1 MRDKRRNPLTT
12 LFLAAVIVCLM
23 TGCAKTAAE
32 AGAPAGDKTPAQAE
46 TAAEPAGATEAEAP
60 AADSAAESE
69 VPAGDSAAESEV
81 PAADSAAKTGAAEAD
96 VPAGTAAQA
105 EAPAGSPGHEK
116 AEEYLFNYYGIEPG
130 QELTPENVN
139 EMLGAVGGEPIKAEA
154 LSDGAVIEAG
164 IKLAGL
170 DELAQSYLND
180 AAPDKAARVLE
191 ANGILTEEEYVPYVA
206 CAADLELYAKDTPFD
221 VKTFLYRCLEIAG
234 KGRHY
239 LGRVTDADLMEEMR
253 AVLDSMSIFDNWE
266 LDAVGTELVMDGI
279 VTGYGLKYAG
289 YDARFLDAY
298 TLKYSH
304 SDYQHAIQLVGLLR
318 SEGMDAYVQIEPKVS
333 IYEYLKEWGT
343 PAAPSPTYAV
353 QQTDN
358 GRYLCYSVEYDLM
371 IEFDSADDKE
381 KFHGLIETYA
391 KKYDD
396 RVDEN
401 GDVTAKLLAESWW
414 QPLYSSGTPMRNGEF
429 QEMIDNTIYD
439 RTGKYSIHTFTLTEG
454 ADAVVDKVGE
464 IAPELTMSPF
474 KVYVNPAF
482 VRYITGEDHQ

>member
-1 MRDKRRNPLTT
+1 MRSKRRNPWIT
-12 LFLAAVIVCLM
+12 LFLAAAVICLM
-23 TGCAKTAAE
+23 TGCTKTAGNN
-32 AGAPAGDKTPAQAE
+32 AGAAAGDKAPAQAE
-46 TAAEPAGATEAEAP
+46 AAAEPSGAVAEAEPAG
-60 AADSAAESE
+60 DSAAETDAAE
-69 VPAGDSAAESEV
+69 VPAGDSAAE
-81 PAADSAAKTGAAEAD
+81 PEA
-96 VPAGTAAQA
+96 PAGTAAEA
-105 EAPAGSPGHEK
+105 EAPAGTASYEK
-116 AEEYLFNYYGIEPG
+116 AEEYLLSYYGIEPG
-130 QELTPENVN
+130 QEITLESVN
-139 EMLGAVGGEPIKAEA
+139 GMLKAVGGEPIEAET

-180 AAPDKAARVLE
+180 AVPDKAAKVLE

-221 VKTFLYRCLEIAG
+221 VETFLYRCLEIAG

-266 LDAVGTELVMDGI
+266 LDALGTELVMDGI

-401 GDVTAKLLAESWW
+401 GNVTAKLLAESFW
-414 QPLYSSGTPMRNGEF
+414 QPLYSSGTPMRNDEYR
-429 QEMIDNTIYD
+429 EMIDNTIYD
-439 RTGKYSIHTFTLTEG
+439 RTGKYSIHTFTLPEG

>member
-1 MRDKRRNPLTT
+1 MRSKRRNPWIT
-12 LFLAAVIVCLM
+12 LFLAAAIVCLM
-23 TGCAKTAAE
+23 TGCTKTAAE
-32 AGAPAGDKTPAQAE
+32 AGAPAGDQTPAQAE
-46 TAAEPAGATEAEAP
+46 AAAEPSGAVAETEPAG
-60 AADSAAESE
+60 DSAAETDAAE
-69 VPAGDSAAESEV
+69 VPAGDSAAE
-81 PAADSAAKTGAAEAD
+81 PEA
-96 VPAGTAAQA
+96 PAGTAAEA
-105 EAPAGSPGHEK
+105 EAPAGTASYEK
-116 AEEYLFNYYGIEPG
+116 AEEYLLSYYGIEPG
-130 QELTPENVN
+130 QEITLESVN
-139 EMLGAVGGEPIKAEA
+139 GMLKAVGGEPIKAEA
-154 LSDGAVIEAG
+154 LSDGAVVEAG

-180 AAPDKAARVLE
+180 AVPDKAAKVLE

-221 VKTFLYRCLEIAG
+221 VETFLYRCLEIAG

-266 LDAVGTELVMDGI
+266 LDALGTELVMDGI

-401 GDVTAKLLAESWW
+401 GNVTAKLLAESFW
-414 QPLYSSGTPMRNGEF
+414 QPLYSSGTPMRNDEYR
-429 QEMIDNTIYD
+429 EMIDNTIYD
-439 RTGKYSIHTFTLTEG
+439 RTGKYSIHTFTLPEG

>member
-1 MRDKRRNPLTT
+1 MRSKRRNPWIT
-12 LFLAAVIVCLM
+12 LFLAAAVICLM
-23 TGCAKTAAE
+23 TGCTKTAGNN
-32 AGAPAGDKTPAQAE
+32 AGAAAGDKAPAQAE
-46 TAAEPAGATEAEAP
+46 AAAEPSGAVAEAEPAG
-60 AADSAAESE
+60 DSAAETDAAE
-69 VPAGDSAAESEV
+69 VPAGDSAAE
-81 PAADSAAKTGAAEAD
+81 PEA
-96 VPAGTAAQA
+96 PAGTAAEA
-105 EAPAGSPGHEK
+105 EAPAGTASYEK
-116 AEEYLFNYYGIEPG
+116 AEEYLLSYYGIEPG
-130 QELTPENVN
+130 QEITLESVN
-139 EMLGAVGGEPIKAEA
+139 GMLKAVGGEPIKAEA
-154 LSDGAVIEAG
+154 LSDGAVVEAG

-180 AAPDKAARVLE
+180 AVPDKAAKVLE

-221 VKTFLYRCLEIAG
+221 VETFLYRCLEIAG

-266 LDAVGTELVMDGI
+266 LDALGTELVMDGI

-318 SEGMDAYVQIEPKVS
+318 SEGMDAYVQVEPKVS

-401 GDVTAKLLAESWW
+401 GNVTAKLLAESWW
-414 QPLYSSGTPMRNGEF
+414 QPLYSSGTPMRNSEF

-439 RTGKYSIHTFTLTEG
+439 RTGKYSIHTFTLPEG

>member
-1 MRDKRRNPLTT
+1 MRSKRRNPLIT
-12 LFLAAVIVCLM
+12 LFLAAAIVCLM
-23 TGCAKTAAE
+23 TGCTKTAAE

-46 TAAEPAGATEAEAP
+46 TAAGPAGSAAEAEAP
-60 AADSAAESE
+60 AGDNAAET
-69 VPAGDSAAESEV
+69 AAE
-81 PAADSAAKTGAAEAD
+81 PAEAAEAEAP
-96 VPAGTAAQA
+96 VGTAAEAPAELAA
-105 EAPAGSPGHEK
+105 EAPAGTSGHEK

-130 QELTPENVN
+130 QELTLENVN
-139 EMLGAVGGEPIKAEA
+139 GMLGAVGGEPIKAEA

-180 AAPDKAARVLE
+180 AVPDKAAKVLE

-206 CAADLELYAKDTPFD
+206 CAADLELYAADKPFD
-221 VKTFLYRCLEIAG
+221 VETFLYRCLEIAG

-266 LDAVGTELVMDGI
+266 LDALGTELVMDGI

>member
-1 MRDKRRNPLTT
+1 MRSKRRNPWIT
-12 LFLAAVIVCLM
+12 LFLAAAIVCLM
-23 TGCAKTAAE
+23 TGCTKTAAE
-32 AGAPAGDKTPAQAE
+32 AGAPAGDQTPAQAE
-46 TAAEPAGATEAEAP
+46 AAAEPSGAVAEAEPAG
-60 AADSAAESE
+60 DSAAETDAAE
-69 VPAGDSAAESEV
+69 VPAGDSAAE
-81 PAADSAAKTGAAEAD
+81 PEA
-96 VPAGTAAQA
+96 PAGTAAEA
-105 EAPAGSPGHEK
+105 EAPAGTASYEK
-116 AEEYLFNYYGIEPG
+116 AEEYLLSYYGIEPG
-130 QELTPENVN
+130 QEITLESVN
-139 EMLGAVGGEPIKAEA
+139 GMLKAVGGEPIKAEA
-154 LSDGAVIEAG
+154 LSDGAVVEAG

-180 AAPDKAARVLE
+180 AVPDKAAKVLE

-221 VKTFLYRCLEIAG
+221 VETFLYRCLEIAG

-266 LDAVGTELVMDGI
+266 LDALGTELVMDGI

-318 SEGMDAYVQIEPKVS
+318 SEGMDAYVQVEPKVS

-429 QEMIDNTIYD
+429 QEMIDNTVYD

>member
-1 MRDKRRNPLTT
+1 MRSKRRNPWIT
-12 LFLAAVIVCLM
+12 LFLAAAIVCLM
-23 TGCAKTAAE
+23 TGCTKTAAE
-32 AGAPAGDKTPAQAE
+32 AGAPAGDQTPAQAE
-46 TAAEPAGATEAEAP
+46 AAAEPSGAVAEAEPAG
-60 AADSAAESE
+60 DSAAETDAAE
-69 VPAGDSAAESEV
+69 VPAGDSAAE
-81 PAADSAAKTGAAEAD
+81 PEA
-96 VPAGTAAQA
+96 PAGTAAEA
-105 EAPAGSPGHEK
+105 EAPAGTASYEK
-116 AEEYLFNYYGIEPG
+116 AEDYLLSYYGIEPG
-130 QELTPENVN
+130 QEITLESVN
-139 EMLGAVGGEPIKAEA
+139 GMLKAVGGEPIEAET

-180 AAPDKAARVLE
+180 AVPDKAAKVLE

-221 VKTFLYRCLEIAG
+221 VETFLYRCLEIAG

-266 LDAVGTELVMDGI
+266 LDALGTELVMDGI

-318 SEGMDAYVQIEPKVS
+318 SEGMDAYVQVEPKVS

-439 RTGKYSIHTFTLTEG
+439 RTGKYSIHTFTLPEG

>member
-1 MRDKRRNPLTT
+1 MRSKRRNPLIT
-12 LFLAAVIVCLM
+12 LFLAAAIVCLM
-23 TGCAKTAAE
+23 TGCTKTAAE

-46 TAAEPAGATEAEAP
+46 TAAGPAGSAAEAEAP
-60 AADSAAESE
+60 AGDSAAETDAAE
-69 VPAGDSAAESEV
+69 VPAGDSAAE
-81 PAADSAAKTGAAEAD
+81 PEA
-96 VPAGTAAQA
+96 PAGTAAEA
-105 EAPAGSPGHEK
+105 EAPAGTASYEK
-116 AEEYLFNYYGIEPG
+116 AEEYLLSYYGIEPG
-130 QELTPENVN
+130 QEITLESVN
-139 EMLGAVGGEPIKAEA
+139 GMLKAVGGEPIKAEA
-154 LSDGAVIEAG
+154 LSDGAVVEAG

-180 AAPDKAARVLE
+180 AVPDKAAKVLE

-206 CAADLELYAKDTPFD
+206 CAADLELYAADKPFD
-221 VKTFLYRCLEIAG
+221 VESFLYRCLEIAG

-266 LDAVGTELVMDGI
+266 LDALGTELVMDGI

>member
-1 MRDKRRNPLTT
+1 MRSIRKNPVIIV
-12 LFLAAVIVCLM
+12 FLAAAILCLM
-23 TGCAKTAAE
+23 TGCTKTAAE
-32 AGAPAGDKTPAQAE
+32 AGAPAGDQTPAQAE
-46 TAAEPAGATEAEAP
+46 AAAEPSGAVAEAEP
-60 AADSAAESE
+60 DGDSAAETDAAE
-69 VPAGDSAAESEV
+69 VPAGDSAAE
-81 PAADSAAKTGAAEAD
+81 PEA
-96 VPAGTAAQA
+96 PAGTAAEA
-105 EAPAGSPGHEK
+105 EAPAGTASYEK
-116 AEEYLFNYYGIEPG
+116 AEEYLLSYYGIEPG
-130 QELTPENVN
+130 QEITLESVN
-139 EMLGAVGGEPIKAEA
+139 GMLKAVGGEPIEAET

-180 AAPDKAARVLE
+180 AVPDKAAKVLE

-221 VKTFLYRCLEIAG
+221 VETFLYRCLEIAG

-266 LDAVGTELVMDGI
+266 LDALGTELVMDGI

-318 SEGMDAYVQIEPKVS
+318 SEGMDAYVQVEPKVS

-401 GDVTAKLLAESWW
+401 GNVTAKLLAESFW
-414 QPLYSSGTPMRNGEF
+414 QPLYSSGTPMRNDEYR
-429 QEMIDNTIYD
+429 EMIDNTIYD
-439 RTGKYSIHTFTLTEG
+439 RTGKYSIHTFTLPEG

>member
-1 MRDKRRNPLTT
+1 MRSKRRNPWIT
-12 LFLAAVIVCLM
+12 LFLAAAIVCLM
-23 TGCAKTAAE
+23 TGCTKTAAE

-46 TAAEPAGATEAEAP
+46 AAAEPSGAVAEAEPAG
-60 AADSAAESE
+60 DSAAETDAAE
-69 VPAGDSAAESEV
+69 VPAGDSAAE
-81 PAADSAAKTGAAEAD
+81 PEA
-96 VPAGTAAQA
+96 PAGTAAEA
-105 EAPAGSPGHEK
+105 EAPAGTASYEK
-116 AEEYLFNYYGIEPG
+116 AEEYLLSYYGIEPG
-130 QELTPENVN
+130 QEITLESVN
-139 EMLGAVGGEPIKAEA
+139 GMLKAVGGEPIEAET

-180 AAPDKAARVLE
+180 AVPDKAAKVLE

-221 VKTFLYRCLEIAG
+221 VETFLYRCLEIAG

-266 LDAVGTELVMDGI
+266 LDALGTELVMDGI

-401 GDVTAKLLAESWW
+401 GNVTAKLLAESFW
-414 QPLYSSGTPMRNGEF
+414 QPLYSSGTPMRNDEYR
-429 QEMIDNTIYD
+429 EMIDNTIYD
-439 RTGKYSIHTFTLTEG
+439 RTGKYSIHTFTLPEG

>member
-1 MRDKRRNPLTT
+1 MW
-12 LFLAAVIVCLM
+12 
-23 TGCAKTAAE
+23 
-32 AGAPAGDKTPAQAE
+32 PAQR
-46 TAAEPAGATEAEAP
+46 TWN
-60 AADSAAESE
+60 S
-69 VPAGDSAAESEV
+69 
-81 PAADSAAKTGAAEAD
+81 
-96 VPAGTAAQA
+96 
-105 EAPAGSPGHEK
+105 
-116 AEEYLFNYYGIEPG
+116 
-130 QELTPENVN
+130 
-139 EMLGAVGGEPIKAEA
+139 M
-154 LSDGAVIEAG
+154 
-164 IKLAGL
+164 
-170 DELAQSYLND
+170 
-180 AAPDKAARVLE
+180 
-191 ANGILTEEEYVPYVA
+191 
-206 CAADLELYAKDTPFD
+206 
-221 VKTFLYRCLEIAG
+221 YRCLEIAG

-266 LDAVGTELVMDGI
+266 LDALGTELVMDGI

>member
-1 MRDKRRNPLTT
+1 MRSKRRNPWIT
-12 LFLAAVIVCLM
+12 LFLAAAIVCLM
-23 TGCAKTAAE
+23 TGCTKTAAE

-46 TAAEPAGATEAEAP
+46 AAAEPSGAVAEAEPAG
-60 AADSAAESE
+60 DSAAETDAAE
-69 VPAGDSAAESEV
+69 VPAGDSAAE
-81 PAADSAAKTGAAEAD
+81 PEA
-96 VPAGTAAQA
+96 PAGTAAEA
-105 EAPAGSPGHEK
+105 EAPAGTASYEK
-116 AEEYLFNYYGIEPG
+116 AEEYLLSYYGIEPG
-130 QELTPENVN
+130 QEITLESVN
-139 EMLGAVGGEPIKAEA
+139 GMLKAVGGEPIEAET

-180 AAPDKAARVLE
+180 AVPDKAAKVLE

-221 VKTFLYRCLEIAG
+221 VETFLYRCLEIAG

-266 LDAVGTELVMDGI
+266 LDALGTELVMDGI

-401 GDVTAKLLAESWW
+401 GNVTAKLLAESFW
-414 QPLYSSGTPMRNGEF
+414 QPLYSSGTPMRNDEYR
-429 QEMIDNTIYD
+429 EMIDNTIYD

>member
-1 MRDKRRNPLTT
+1 MRSKRRNPWIT
-12 LFLAAVIVCLM
+12 LFLAAAVICLM
-23 TGCAKTAAE
+23 TGCTKTAGNN
-32 AGAPAGDKTPAQAE
+32 AGAAAGDKAPAQAE
-46 TAAEPAGATEAEAP
+46 AAAEPSGAVAEAEPAG
-60 AADSAAESE
+60 DSAAETDAAE
-69 VPAGDSAAESEV
+69 VPAGDSAAE
-81 PAADSAAKTGAAEAD
+81 PEA
-96 VPAGTAAQA
+96 PAGTAAEA
-105 EAPAGSPGHEK
+105 EAPAGTASYEK
-116 AEEYLFNYYGIEPG
+116 AEEYLLSYYGIEPG
-130 QELTPENVN
+130 QEITLESVN
-139 EMLGAVGGEPIKAEA
+139 GMLKAVGGEPIKAEA
-154 LSDGAVIEAG
+154 LSDGAVVEAG

-180 AAPDKAARVLE
+180 AVPDKAAKVLE

-221 VKTFLYRCLEIAG
+221 VETFLYRCLEIAG

-266 LDAVGTELVMDGI
+266 LDALGTELVMDGI

-318 SEGMDAYVQIEPKVS
+318 SEGMDAYVQVEPKVS

-401 GDVTAKLLAESWW
+401 GNVTAKLLAESFW
-414 QPLYSSGTPMRNGEF
+414 QPLYSSGTPMRNDEYR
-429 QEMIDNTIYD
+429 EMIDNTIYD
-439 RTGKYSIHTFTLTEG
+439 RTGKYSIHTFTLPEG

>member
-1 MRDKRRNPLTT
+1 MRSKRRNPWIT
-12 LFLAAVIVCLM
+12 LFLAAAIVCLM
-23 TGCAKTAAE
+23 TGCTKTAAE
-32 AGAPAGDKTPAQAE
+32 AGAPAGDQTPAQAE
-46 TAAEPAGATEAEAP
+46 AAAEPSGAVAEAEPAG
-60 AADSAAESE
+60 DSAAETDAAE
-69 VPAGDSAAESEV
+69 VPAGDSAAE
-81 PAADSAAKTGAAEAD
+81 PEA
-96 VPAGTAAQA
+96 PAGTAAEA
-105 EAPAGSPGHEK
+105 EAPAGTASYEK
-116 AEEYLFNYYGIEPG
+116 AEEYLLSYYGIEPG
-130 QELTPENVN
+130 QEITLESVN
-139 EMLGAVGGEPIKAEA
+139 GMLKAVGGEPIEAET

-180 AAPDKAARVLE
+180 AVPDKAAKVLE

-221 VKTFLYRCLEIAG
+221 VETFLYRCLEIAG

-266 LDAVGTELVMDGI
+266 LDALGTELVMDGI

>member
-1 MRDKRRNPLTT
+1 MRSKRRNPWIT
-12 LFLAAVIVCLM
+12 LFLAAAIVCLM
-23 TGCAKTAAE
+23 TGCTKTAAE
-32 AGAPAGDKTPAQAE
+32 AGAPAGDQTPAQAE
-46 TAAEPAGATEAEAP
+46 AAAEPSGAVAEAEPAG
-60 AADSAAESE
+60 DSAAETDAAE
-69 VPAGDSAAESEV
+69 VPAGDSAAE
-81 PAADSAAKTGAAEAD
+81 PEA
-96 VPAGTAAQA
+96 PAGTVAEA
-105 EAPAGSPGHEK
+105 EAPAGTASYEK
-116 AEEYLFNYYGIEPG
+116 AEEYLLSYYGIEPG
-130 QELTPENVN
+130 QEITLESVN
-139 EMLGAVGGEPIKAEA
+139 GMLKAVGGGPIKAEA
-154 LSDGAVIEAG
+154 LSDGAVVEAG

-180 AAPDKAARVLE
+180 AVPDKAAKVLE

-221 VKTFLYRCLEIAG
+221 VETFLYRCLEIAG

-266 LDAVGTELVMDGI
+266 LDALGTELVMDGI

-318 SEGMDAYVQIEPKVS
+318 SEGIGAYVQIEPKVS

>member
-1 MRDKRRNPLTT
+1 MRSKRRNPWIT
-12 LFLAAVIVCLM
+12 LFLAAAIVCLM
-23 TGCAKTAAE
+23 TGCTKTAAE
-32 AGAPAGDKTPAQAE
+32 AGAPAGDQTPAQAE
-46 TAAEPAGATEAEAP
+46 AAAEPSGAVAEAEPAG
-60 AADSAAESE
+60 DSAAETDAAE
-69 VPAGDSAAESEV
+69 VPAGDSAAE
-81 PAADSAAKTGAAEAD
+81 PEA
-96 VPAGTAAQA
+96 PAGTAAEA
-105 EAPAGSPGHEK
+105 EAPAGTASYEK
-116 AEEYLFNYYGIEPG
+116 AEEYLLSYYGIEPG
-130 QELTPENVN
+130 QEITLESVN
-139 EMLGAVGGEPIKAEA
+139 GMLKAVGGEPIKAEA
-154 LSDGAVIEAG
+154 LSDGAVVEAG

-180 AAPDKAARVLE
+180 AVPDKAAKVLE

-221 VKTFLYRCLEIAG
+221 VETFLYRCLEIAG

-266 LDAVGTELVMDGI
+266 LDALGTELVMDGI

-318 SEGMDAYVQIEPKVS
+318 SEGMDAYVQVEPKVS

-401 GDVTAKLLAESWW
+401 GNVTAKLLAESFW
-414 QPLYSSGTPMRNGEF
+414 QPLYSSGTPMRNDEYR
-429 QEMIDNTIYD
+429 EMIDNTIYD
-439 RTGKYSIHTFTLTEG
+439 RTGKYSIHTFTLPEG

>member
-1 MRDKRRNPLTT
+1 MRSKRRNAWIT
-12 LFLAAVIVCLM
+12 LFLAAAIVCLM
-23 TGCAKTAAE
+23 TGCTKTAAE
-32 AGAPAGDKTPAQAE
+32 AGAPAGDQTPAQAE
-46 TAAEPAGATEAEAP
+46 AAAEPSGAVAEAEPAG
-60 AADSAAESE
+60 DSAAETDAAE
-69 VPAGDSAAESEV
+69 VPAGDSAAE
-81 PAADSAAKTGAAEAD
+81 PEA
-96 VPAGTAAQA
+96 PAGTAAEA
-105 EAPAGSPGHEK
+105 EAPAGTASYEK
-116 AEEYLFNYYGIEPG
+116 AEEYLLSYYGIEPG
-130 QELTPENVN
+130 QEITLESVN
-139 EMLGAVGGEPIKAEA
+139 GMLKAVGGEPIKAEA

-180 AAPDKAARVLE
+180 AVPDKAAKVLE

-221 VKTFLYRCLEIAG
+221 VETFLYRCLEIAG

-266 LDAVGTELVMDGI
+266 LDALGTELVMDGI

-318 SEGMDAYVQIEPKVS
+318 SEGMDAYVQVEPKVS

-439 RTGKYSIHTFTLTEG
+439 RTGKYSIHTCTLPEG

-482 VRYITGEDHQ
+482 VRYIKGEDHQ

>member
-1 MRDKRRNPLTT
+1 MRSKRRNPWIT
-12 LFLAAVIVCLM
+12 LFLAAAIVCLM
-23 TGCAKTAAE
+23 TGCTKTAAE
-32 AGAPAGDKTPAQAE
+32 AGAPAGDQTPAQAE
-46 TAAEPAGATEAEAP
+46 AAAEPSGAVAEAEPAG
-60 AADSAAESE
+60 DSAAETDAAE
-69 VPAGDSAAESEV
+69 VPAGDSAAE
-81 PAADSAAKTGAAEAD
+81 PEA
-96 VPAGTAAQA
+96 PAGTAAEA
-105 EAPAGSPGHEK
+105 EAPAGTASYEK
-116 AEEYLFNYYGIEPG
+116 AEEYLLSYYGIEPG
-130 QELTPENVN
+130 QEITLESVN
-139 EMLGAVGGEPIKAEA
+139 GMLKAVGGEPIEAET

-180 AAPDKAARVLE
+180 AVPDKAAKVLE

-221 VKTFLYRCLEIAG
+221 VETFLYRCLEIAG

-266 LDAVGTELVMDGI
+266 LDALGTELVMDGI

-318 SEGMDAYVQIEPKVS
+318 SEGMDAYVQVEPKVS

-439 RTGKYSIHTFTLTEG
+439 RTGKYSIHTFTLPEG

>member
-1 MRDKRRNPLTT
+1 MRSKRRNPLIT
-12 LFLAAVIVCLM
+12 LFLAAAIVCLM
-23 TGCAKTAAE
+23 TGCTKTAAE

-46 TAAEPAGATEAEAP
+46 TAAGPAGSAAEAEA
-60 AADSAAESE
+60 
-69 VPAGDSAAESEV
+69 PAGDSAAE
-81 PAADSAAKTGAAEAD
+81 TGA
-96 VPAGTAAQA
+96 PAGTVTEAEALSVTGT
-105 EAPAGSPGHEK
+105 EAPAGSSGHEK

-130 QELTPENVN
+130 QEITLENVN
-139 EMLGAVGGEPIKAEA
+139 GMLGAVGGEPIKAEA

-180 AAPDKAARVLE
+180 AAPDKGAKALE

-206 CAADLELYAKDTPFD
+206 CAADLELYAADKPFD
-221 VKTFLYRCLEIAG
+221 VETFLYRCLEIAG

-266 LDAVGTELVMDGI
+266 LDALGTELVMDGI

>member
-1 MRDKRRNPLTT
+1 MRSKRRNPWIT
-12 LFLAAVIVCLM
+12 LFLAAAIVCLM
-23 TGCAKTAAE
+23 TGCTKTAAE
-32 AGAPAGDKTPAQAE
+32 AGAPAGDQTPAQAE
-46 TAAEPAGATEAEAP
+46 AAAEPSGAVAEAEPAG
-60 AADSAAESE
+60 DSAAETDAAE
-69 VPAGDSAAESEV
+69 VPAGDSAAE
-81 PAADSAAKTGAAEAD
+81 PEA
-96 VPAGTAAQA
+96 PAGTAAEA
-105 EAPAGSPGHEK
+105 EAPAGTASYEK
-116 AEEYLFNYYGIEPG
+116 AEEYLLSYYGIEPG
-130 QELTPENVN
+130 QEITLESVN
-139 EMLGAVGGEPIKAEA
+139 GMLKAVGGEPIEAET

-180 AAPDKAARVLE
+180 AAPDKAAKVLE

-221 VKTFLYRCLEIAG
+221 VETFLYRCLEIAG

-266 LDAVGTELVMDGI
+266 LDALGTELVMDGI

-318 SEGMDAYVQIEPKVS
+318 SEGMDAYVQVEPKVS

-401 GDVTAKLLAESWW
+401 GNVTAKLLAESFW
-414 QPLYSSGTPMRNGEF
+414 QPLYSSGTPMRNDEYR
-429 QEMIDNTIYD
+429 EMIDNTIYD
-439 RTGKYSIHTFTLTEG
+439 RTGKYSIHTFTLPEG

-482 VRYITGEDHQ
+482 VRYIKGEDHQ

>member
-1 MRDKRRNPLTT
+1 MRSKRRNPWIT
-12 LFLAAVIVCLM
+12 LFLAAAIVCLM
-23 TGCAKTAAE
+23 TGCTKTAAE
-32 AGAPAGDKTPAQAE
+32 AGAPAGDQTPAQAE
-46 TAAEPAGATEAEAP
+46 AAAEPSGAVAEAEPAG
-60 AADSAAESE
+60 DSAAETDAAE
-69 VPAGDSAAESEV
+69 VPAGDSAAE
-81 PAADSAAKTGAAEAD
+81 PEA
-96 VPAGTAAQA
+96 PAGTAAEA
-105 EAPAGSPGHEK
+105 EAPAGTASYEK
-116 AEEYLFNYYGIEPG
+116 AEEYLLSYYGIEPG
-130 QELTPENVN
+130 QEITLESVN
-139 EMLGAVGGEPIKAEA
+139 GMLKAVGGEPIEAET

-180 AAPDKAARVLE
+180 AVPDKAAKVLE

-221 VKTFLYRCLEIAG
+221 VETFLYRCLEIAG

-266 LDAVGTELVMDGI
+266 LDALGTELVMDGI

-318 SEGMDAYVQIEPKVS
+318 SEGMDAYVQVEPKVS

-439 RTGKYSIHTFTLTEG
+439 RTGKYSIHTFTLPEG

-464 IAPELTMSPF
+464 IAPELMMSPF

>member
-1 MRDKRRNPLTT
+1 MRSKRRNPWIT
-12 LFLAAVIVCLM
+12 LFLAAAIVCLM
-23 TGCAKTAAE
+23 TGCTKTAAE
-32 AGAPAGDKTPAQAE
+32 AGAPAGDQTPAQAE
-46 TAAEPAGATEAEAP
+46 AAAEPSGAVAEAEPAG
-60 AADSAAESE
+60 DSAAETDAAE
-69 VPAGDSAAESEV
+69 VPAGDSAAE
-81 PAADSAAKTGAAEAD
+81 PEA
-96 VPAGTAAQA
+96 PAGTAAEA
-105 EAPAGSPGHEK
+105 EAPAGTASYEK
-116 AEEYLFNYYGIEPG
+116 AEEYLLSYYGIEPG
-130 QELTPENVN
+130 QEITLESVN
-139 EMLGAVGGEPIKAEA
+139 GMLKAVGGEPIKAEA
-154 LSDGAVIEAG
+154 LSDGAVVEAG

-180 AAPDKAARVLE
+180 AVPDKAAKVLE

-221 VKTFLYRCLEIAG
+221 VETFLYRCLEIAG

-266 LDAVGTELVMDGI
+266 LDALGTELVMDGI

-318 SEGMDAYVQIEPKVS
+318 SEGMDAYVQVEPKVS

>member
-1 MRDKRRNPLTT
+1 MRSKRRNPWIT
-12 LFLAAVIVCLM
+12 LFLAAAIVCLM
-23 TGCAKTAAE
+23 TGCTKTAAE
-32 AGAPAGDKTPAQAE
+32 AGAPAGDQTPAQAE
-46 TAAEPAGATEAEAP
+46 AAAEPSGAVAEAEPAG
-60 AADSAAESE
+60 DSAAETDAAE
-69 VPAGDSAAESEV
+69 VPAGDSAAE
-81 PAADSAAKTGAAEAD
+81 PEA
-96 VPAGTAAQA
+96 PAGTAAEA
-105 EAPAGSPGHEK
+105 EAPAGTASYEK
-116 AEEYLFNYYGIEPG
+116 AEEYLLSYYGIEPG
-130 QELTPENVN
+130 QEITLESVN
-139 EMLGAVGGEPIKAEA
+139 GMLKAVGGEPIEAET

-180 AAPDKAARVLE
+180 AVPDKAAKVLE

-221 VKTFLYRCLEIAG
+221 VETFLYRCLEIAG

-266 LDAVGTELVMDGI
+266 LDALGTELVMDGI

-318 SEGMDAYVQIEPKVS
+318 SEGMDAYVQVEPKVS

>member
-1 MRDKRRNPLTT
+1 MRSKRRNPLIT
-12 LFLAAVIVCLM
+12 LFLAAAIVCLM
-23 TGCAKTAAE
+23 TGCTKTAAE

-46 TAAEPAGATEAEAP
+46 TAAGPAGSAAEAEAP
-60 AADSAAESE
+60 AGDNAAET
-69 VPAGDSAAESEV
+69 AAE
-81 PAADSAAKTGAAEAD
+81 PAEAAE
-96 VPAGTAAQA
+96 A
-105 EAPAGSPGHEK
+105 EAPAGTSGHEK

-139 EMLGAVGGEPIKAEA
+139 GMLGAVGGEPIKAEA

-180 AAPDKAARVLE
+180 AIPDKAAKVLE

-221 VKTFLYRCLEIAG
+221 VETFLYRCLEIAG

-253 AVLDSMSIFDNWE
+253 
-266 LDAVGTELVMDGI
+266 
-279 VTGYGLKYAG
+279 
-289 YDARFLDAY
+289 ARFLDAY

>member
-1 MRDKRRNPLTT
+1 MRSKRRNPLIT
-12 LFLAAVIVCLM
+12 LFLAAAIVCLM
-23 TGCAKTAAE
+23 TGCTKTAAE
-32 AGAPAGDKTPAQAE
+32 AGAPAGDQTPAQAE
-46 TAAEPAGATEAEAP
+46 AAAEPSGAVAEAEPAG
-60 AADSAAESE
+60 DSAAETDAAE
-69 VPAGDSAAESEV
+69 VPAGDSAAE
-81 PAADSAAKTGAAEAD
+81 PEA
-96 VPAGTAAQA
+96 PAGTAAEA
-105 EAPAGSPGHEK
+105 EAPAGTASYEK
-116 AEEYLFNYYGIEPG
+116 AEEYLLSYYGIEPG
-130 QELTPENVN
+130 QEITLESVN
-139 EMLGAVGGEPIKAEA
+139 GMLKAVGGEPIEAET

-180 AAPDKAARVLE
+180 AVPDKAAKVLE

-221 VKTFLYRCLEIAG
+221 VETFLYRCLEIAG

-266 LDAVGTELVMDGI
+266 LDALGTELVMDGI

>member
-1 MRDKRRNPLTT
+1 MRSKRRNPLIT
-12 LFLAAVIVCLM
+12 LFLAAAIVCLM
-23 TGCAKTAAE
+23 TGCTKTAAE

-46 TAAEPAGATEAEAP
+46 TAAGPAGSAAEAEAP
-60 AADSAAESE
+60 A
-69 VPAGDSAAESEV
+69 
-81 PAADSAAKTGAAEAD
+81 
-96 VPAGTAAQA
+96 GT
-105 EAPAGSPGHEK
+105 SGHEK

-130 QELTPENVN
+130 QELTLENVN
-139 EMLGAVGGEPIKAEA
+139 GMLGAVGGEPIKAEA
-154 LSDGAVIEAG
+154 LSAEALSDGAVVEAG

-180 AAPDKAARVLE
+180 AVPDKAAKVLE

-221 VKTFLYRCLEIAG
+221 VETFLYRCLEIAG

-266 LDAVGTELVMDGI
+266 LDALGTELVMDGI